1 MNILER
7 HQRAAKKAN
16 IYYHRFL
23 TKYKKN
29 EKRIYVFCEGNE
41 DFGYYVQ
48 AISKAYPDLML
59 GKIFVEGKDNVLA
72 LHHFINWNIFNK
84 NQLLFFVVTDL
95 SLMGSSS
102 FSHHSCA
109 VWKEEVSP

>member
-72 LHHFINWNIFNK
+72 LHHFINWNINHCSIRTKSHSNLSIPGIHDLKK
-84 NQLLFFVVTDL
+84 N
-95 SLMGSSS
+95 
-102 FSHHSCA
+102 
-109 VWKEEVSP
+109 

>member
-72 LHHFINWNIFNK
+72 LHHFIN
-84 NQLLFFVVTDL
+84 
-95 SLMGSSS
+95 
-102 FSHHSCA
+102 
-109 VWKEEVSP
+109 P

>member
-23 TKYKKN
+23 TKYKN

-59 GKIFVEGKDNVLA
+59 GKIFVEGKDNVFA
-72 LHHFINWNIFNK
+72 LQKFFHNCLIPFRRVLLPVQFTFGQFNSVK
-84 NQLLFFVVTDL
+84 
-95 SLMGSSS
+95 M
-102 FSHHSCA
+102 
-109 VWKEEVSP
+109 EIMM